1 MLNAVKAMK
10 SLAPPELSLPSRKS
24 PTCRG
29 LGSISQ
35 IPAPPAQAYMQMRH
49 HMQSL
54 VPPPVLHET
63 PQKECT
69 YFFLMNIS
77 SSVGL
82 FFLTTVTPTGGLAKP
97 GLAAL
102 PLRAGPSSPDSVG
115 PDAEDNPSSVCGG
128 GFTAAAERWPLA
140 EVARLSDVFW
150 ALGPLGASGG

>member
-1 MLNAVKAMK
+1 MLNAVKKLRNLWHPRVA
-10 SLAPPELSLPSRKS
+10 LGLVGNH

-35 IPAPPAQAYMQMRH
+35 IPLPLPELM

-54 VPPPVLHET
+54 VPPVLHEL
-63 PQKECT
+63 QKECT

-82 FFLTTVTPTGGLAKP
+82 FFLTTVTPTGGLPKP

-102 PLRAGPSSPDSVG
+102 PLRAG
-115 PDAEDNPSSVCGG
+115 
-128 GFTAAAERWPLA
+128 
-140 EVARLSDVFW
+140 
-150 ALGPLGASGG
+150 